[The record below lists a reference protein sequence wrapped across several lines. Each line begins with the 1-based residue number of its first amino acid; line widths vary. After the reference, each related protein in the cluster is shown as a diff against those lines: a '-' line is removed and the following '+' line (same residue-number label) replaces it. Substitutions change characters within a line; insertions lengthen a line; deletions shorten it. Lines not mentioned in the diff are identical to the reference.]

1 MVSDEK
7 KNNSIV
13 SGERKQRPIE
23 LNRVRTIYN
32 VLYDGISTLI
42 IKLILSYIVLN
53 NLFSLFQTV
62 DVQWDMKQRL
72 AIDWFAFN
80 VCQCLYW
87 FIHTLHLFFIYFFMY
102 VPRIYLK
109 KRRQNLVVHTNSLLW
124 IEKTYKWWWSCI

>member
-1 MVSDEK
+1 MWLVTK
-7 KNNSIV
+7 KNNNSIV

-62 DVQWDMKQRL
+62 W
-72 AIDWFAFN
+72 
-80 VCQCLYW
+80 
-87 FIHTLHLFFIYFFMY
+87 MY
-102 VPRIYLK
+102 SG
-109 KRRQNLVVHTNSLLW
+109 T
-124 IEKTYKWWWSCI
+124 